1 MEIIEINV
9 RLYSASAFILL
20 LMNLFNYSFASF
32 TLVEAYYIAG
42 KPSPD
47 SKSRVRVDIQ
57 LVNSVNDQ
65 TVFVENVL
73 VDDGYTETLC
83 IHRDIA
89 KQLGLK
95 RSRASHDLKLGD
107 GSIIKEHKYIIG
119 RKPTDFVACQ
129 IKLEPKEPCIPSNS
143 GVGLKES
150 ISGLESSMK
159 HDPLE
164 ISSKSNLGPLDTKR
178 KYEESTSEPEED
190 VEDDDE
196 DEKFAE
202 CFLRDVYCDD
212 SENIIGAKAL
222 AMLGVLVDR
231 GTGLR
236 RYLHQKV

>member
-1 MEIIEINV
+1 M
-9 RLYSASAFILL
+9 
-20 LMNLFNYSFASF
+20 
-32 TLVEAYYIAG
+32 
-42 KPSPD
+42 
-47 SKSRVRVDIQ
+47 
-57 LVNSVNDQ
+57 
-65 TVFVENVL
+65 
-73 VDDGYTETLC
+73 
-83 IHRDIA
+83 
-89 KQLGLK
+89 
-95 RSRASHDLKLGD
+95 KLGD

-119 RKPTDFVACQ
+119 KNPTDFVACR

-150 ISGLESSMK
+150 ISVLESSMK

-164 ISSKSNLGPLDTKR
+164 ISSKSNLGPLGTKR

-190 VEDDDE
+190 VEDDNE

-222 AMLGVLVDR
+222 AMLGVLVEC

-236 RYLHQKV
+236 RYLRQKV